1 MSGSIPPSA
10 AFSAHGR
17 AFIVHLECIQYKGME
32 SSFALKVVEFGHF
45 KIADVIALVNL
56 HDRDRNI

>member
-1 MSGSIPPSA
+1 MNGSIPPSA

-17 AFIVHLECIQYKGME
+17 AFIFHEGME
-32 SSFALKVVEFGHF
+32 SSFALKVVEFDHF